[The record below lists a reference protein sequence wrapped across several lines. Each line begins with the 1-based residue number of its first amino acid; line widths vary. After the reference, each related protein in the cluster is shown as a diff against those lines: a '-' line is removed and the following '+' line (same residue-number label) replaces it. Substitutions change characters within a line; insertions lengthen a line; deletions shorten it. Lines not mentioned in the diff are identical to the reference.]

1 MVKRVYE
8 TPKQTVCLYKG
19 NEMHVDCFPLQ
30 LMKTGTRAT
39 AMEVLASSQNPTS
52 EHKDIH
58 LNLIVNRQ

>member
-1 MVKRVYE
+1 M
-8 TPKQTVCLYKG
+8 
-19 NEMHVDCFPLQ
+19 DCFPLQ

-58 LNLIVNRQ
+58 LNLIVNRQLHVYFWQYIFITIE